1 MAGALRLEPR
11 LGQSPV
17 VAPRV
22 RQAIGLLRLSGLELR
37 EWAEREI
44 ERNPLLERAEPE
56 PESPGESPGD
66 PYVDSL
72 AGVDSFAGGG
82 VAREGGAASFDG
94 AADSLAEPATL
105 RRSLEEQVGVDAAD
119 PAERAIC
126 GHLIDSL
133 DDAGYLTD
141 DLVAIAARLG
151 CSEDRVARALARV
164 QACEPVGVGAR
175 SLRECLA
182 LQLAERGRLDG
193 PMERLLDNLDLL
205 ARRDLAGLATRC
217 GVGEDEAAARA
228 REIRALDPK
237 PGATFDGAAAP
248 AIVPDVLVRARGG
261 GWAVSLNAAAAP
273 RLAVDRRYR
282 ALPGRRGGAD
292 AAWIRERLQ
301 SADWIV
307 RALERRAESILKVSL
322 ELVRRQDG
330 FLRHG
335 VHRLEPLTLREV
347 ADRVGLHE
355 STVSRV
361 TSGKFAAAPRGV
373 FALRRFFS
381 AALPSAD
388 GGARHAAESVR
399 QRIRA
404 LIDGECAK
412 RTLSDERLVALLRE
426 SGVDIA
432 RRTVAKYRESMNI
445 PSSFARRRRKD
456 ARL

>member
-1 MAGALRLEPR
+1 MAGAPRLELR

-17 VAPRV
+17 IAPRL
-22 RQAIGLLRLSGLELR
+22 RQAIGLLRLSNLELQ

-56 PESPGESPGD
+56 PDPAAESPDG
-66 PYVDSL
+66 PY
-72 AGVDSFAGGG
+72 VDSFAGGAVEWG
-82 VAREGGAASFDG
+82 SGGGSGFASFDG
-94 AADSLAEPATL
+94 AADSLADRATL
-105 RRSLEEQVGVDAAD
+105 RRSLEEQVGVDTAD
-119 PAERAIC
+119 PVERAIC
-126 GHLIDSL
+126 GHLIDGL
-133 DDAGYLTD
+133 DDAGYLAD
-141 DLVAIAARLG
+141 DPAAVAARLG

-205 ARRDLAGLATRC
+205 ARRDPAALAARC
-217 GVGEDEAAARA
+217 GVDEEEVIARA

-237 PGATFDGAAAP
+237 PGAAFDGAPPP

-261 GWAVSLNAAAAP
+261 GWAVSLNEAAAL

-282 ALPGRRGGAD
+282 APPGRRGGAD

-307 RALERRAESILKVSL
+307 RALERRAESILKVSV

-361 TSGKFAAAPRGV
+361 ASGKFAATPRGV
-373 FALRRFFS
+373 FALGRFFS
-381 AALPSAD
+381 AAVPAAD
-388 GGARHAAESVR
+388 GGAPRAAESVR

-404 LIDGECAK
+404 LIDEECAK

-445 PSSFARRRRKD
+445 PSSFERRRRKG

>member
-1 MAGALRLEPR
+1 MAGPPRLELR

-17 VAPRV
+17 IAPRL
-22 RQAIGLLRLSGLELR
+22 RQAIGLLRLSNLELQ

-56 PESPGESPGD
+56 PDPAAGSPGG
-66 PYVDSL
+66 PY
-72 AGVDSFAGGG
+72 VDSFAGDAVAWGSGG
-82 VAREGGAASFDG
+82 GSGFASFDG
-94 AADSLAEPATL
+94 AADSLADRATL
-105 RRSLEEQVGVDAAD
+105 RRSLEEQVGVDTAD
-119 PAERAIC
+119 PVERAIC
-126 GHLIDSL
+126 GHLIDGL
-133 DDAGYLTD
+133 DDAGYLVD
-141 DLVAIAARLG
+141 DPVAVAARLG
-151 CSEDRVARALARV
+151 CSEDRVERALARV

-205 ARRDLAGLATRC
+205 ARRDPAALAARC
-217 GVGEDEAAARA
+217 GVGEEEVIARA

-237 PGATFDGAAAP
+237 PGAAFDGAPPP
-248 AIVPDVLVRARGG
+248 AVVPDVLVRARGG
-261 GWAVSLNAAAAP
+261 GWAVSLNEAAAP

-282 ALPGRRGGAD
+282 APLGRRGGAD

-307 RALERRAESILKVSL
+307 RALERRAESILKVSV

-361 TSGKFAAAPRGV
+361 TSGKFAATPRGV
-373 FALRRFFS
+373 FALKRFFS
-381 AALPSAD
+381 AAIPAAD
-388 GGARHAAESVR
+388 SGAPRAAESVR

-404 LIDGECAK
+404 LVDGECAK

-445 PSSFARRRRKD
+445 PSSFERRRRKG